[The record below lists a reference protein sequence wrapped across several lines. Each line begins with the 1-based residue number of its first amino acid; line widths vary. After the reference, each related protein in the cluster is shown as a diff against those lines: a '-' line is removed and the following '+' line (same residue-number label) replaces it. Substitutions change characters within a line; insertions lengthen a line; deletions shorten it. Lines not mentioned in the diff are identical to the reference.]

1 MILVGI
7 LLALLGFVI
16 SLLSLAVTSSV
27 SGRMALVL
35 VGLAVSLFGIL
46 GVLNKAYQKNA
57 IWKKGWGRG

>member
-7 LLALLGFVI
+7 LLTLLGFII

-27 SGRMALVL
+27 GGRLAMVL

-46 GVLNKAYQKNA
+46 GVLNRAYLKNA
-57 IWKKGWGRG
+57 IWKKG